1 MKNDERSPP
10 FFILNLL
17 RVLLNFR
24 FCVRVIHICP
34 FHRFN
39 LLLQVL
45 ECNEQSWYNKD
56 LQNHTD

>member
-1 MKNDERSPP
+1 MKNDERSSP

-45 ECNEQSWYNKD
+45 ECNEQGWYDKD
-56 LQNHTD
+56 LKDHTN

>member
-1 MKNDERSPP
+1 MKNGERSPP

-24 FCVRVIHICP
+24 FCVRVIYIGP
-34 FHRFN
+34 FHRLN
-39 LLLQVL
+39 LHLQVL
-45 ECNEQSWYNKD
+45 ECNEQRRYNKD